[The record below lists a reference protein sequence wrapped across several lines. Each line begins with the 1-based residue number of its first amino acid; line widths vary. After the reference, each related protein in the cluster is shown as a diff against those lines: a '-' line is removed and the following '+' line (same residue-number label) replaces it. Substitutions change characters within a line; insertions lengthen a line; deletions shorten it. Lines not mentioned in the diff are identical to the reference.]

1 MRVGALAGKAIRWLA
16 KAFGFHQSRRAE
28 FKVVS
33 TALRSMGIA
42 DKILEKLSKRLIK
55 VEETRGAHTTA
66 WAKIKKAKKSKTSL
80 TLNSQ
85 EVAYLY
91 AFKRVFDGTVKKRFS
106 R

>member
-1 MRVGALAGKAIRWLA
+1 MSIGALAGKAIRWLV
-16 KAFGFHQSRRAE
+16 KAFRFYRSRNAE

-33 TALRSMGIA
+33 AALRSMGIA
-42 DKILEKLSKRLIK
+42 DKVLEKLSKRLIK
-55 VEETRGAHTTA
+55 VEETWGAHTTA

-80 TLNSQ
+80 TLNSR